1 MFIIDVLRI
10 ILLLLVIVVF
20 VIIFTNMAPQADM
33 NGTIQ
38 RVQNSVTVVAYAG
51 EIEKIRTAVDEF
63 MVLRT
68 MQSSPDKNDF
78 AIKLDEK
85 INNLQLVK
93 IYCSQEISTMELAYE
108 NNPYKK
114 LQEFCP
120 ALKDVSFTRAVNLFE
135 LI

>member
-1 MFIIDVLRI
+1 MIDALRI
-10 ILLLLVIVVF
+10 VLLLLAGIALF
-20 VIIFTNMAPQADM
+20 VIFTNMAPQADM

-38 RVQNSVTVVAYAG
+38 RFQNSVTTVAYAG
-51 EIEKIRTAVDEF
+51 EFEQIRTAVDEF

-68 MQSSPDKNDF
+68 MRDSPDGNDL
-78 AIKLDEK
+78 AVKLDEK

-93 IYCSQEISTMELAYE
+93 VYCSQEISTMKLAYE

-114 LQEFCP
+114 LQEICP
-120 ALKDVSFTRAVNLFE
+120 ALNDVSFARAVNLFE

>member
-1 MFIIDVLRI
+1 MLIIV
-10 ILLLLVIVVF
+10 VVF
-20 VIIFTNMAPQADM
+20 VVIITNISPQADM
-33 NGTIQ
+33 NSTIQ
-38 RVQNSVTVVAYAG
+38 RFQNSVTTIAYAG
-51 EIEKIRTAVDEF
+51 EIEQIRTAVDEF

-68 MQSSPDKNDF
+68 MSDGSDKNDF
-78 AIKLDEK
+78 AEKLDEI

-93 IYCSQEISTMELAYE
+93 TYCSKEISTLELADE

-120 ALKDVSFTRAVNLFE
+120 ALNDVSFTRAVNLFE